1 MTINKLKLLEKKSI
15 EIIKSVYNFVDPEN
29 IALLYSCG
37 KDSTV
42 LLHLIKKSKVK
53 LPIMIH
59 IDTNKKFKKMIQYR
73 NKIFSNLNC
82 DNIVIE
88 SNYSSDNKAECC
100 QYNKVSPL
108 NDIIYNLNNF
118 DRFTVINNKKIPIQQ
133 NTTIQALFVGIRRDE
148 EKSRCKEEYI
158 SKRYKNSWDIES
170 SELQINNF
178 YSFDI
183 NDEVHLRIHPLL
195 DWTELD
201 IWEYIKQ
208 ENIDII
214 DLYFSKNGYR
224 YRSLGC
230 KCCTQKI
237 KSNAV
242 TVSQIIM
249 ELKQNLSNVEERS
262 TRLQD
267 NKNGLEQL
275 RINGY
280 M

>member
-1 MTINKLKLLEKKSI
+1 MNRLKILEKKSI
-15 EIIKSVYNFVDPEN
+15 EIIKNVYNFIKPEN
-29 IALLYSCG
+29 IGLLYSCG

-53 LPIMIH
+53 LPTMIH
-59 IDTNKKFKKMIQYR
+59 IDTNKKIKKMIQYR
-73 NKIFSNLNC
+73 NQLFSNLNC

-88 SNYSSDNKAECC
+88 SNYSSDNKIECC
-100 QYNKVSPL
+100 QYNKVLPL

-118 DRFTVINNKKIPIQQ
+118 NKFTIINNIKIPKQQ
-133 NTTIQALFVGIRRDE
+133 NNAIQALFVGIRRDE

-230 KCCTQKI
+230 ECCTKKI

-242 TVSQIIM
+242 TSESIIT
-249 ELKQNLSNVEERS
+249 ELKQSLSKVEERS